1 MGHLC
6 VWFANRL
13 WFGSVSSRWTW
24 PFAYDCIFW
33 HTAAL
38 WCALVS
44 FGSWEALLGGCT
56 AQFCLRRAADTA
68 LLSAPL
74 RGLREE
80 GGWALADWTHNHW
93 CSSVLWTPHWSLRG
107 QLAARETLGSTSS
120 SGATG
125 TGVVQWATECNACA
139 RGLWKIPENTRDNSR
154 NSVFISELERIA
166 HSVHYPVLAEP
177 TSEKDICKVRQI
189 ANLPFRRF
197 FLLLAVS
204 LVCELR

>member
-1 MGHLC
+1 MALC
-6 VWFANRL
+6 IWLF
-13 WFGSVSSRWTW
+13 
-24 PFAYDCIFW
+24 C

-38 WCALVS
+38 QCALVS
-44 FGSWEALLGGCT
+44 IGSREAFLGGCT
-56 AQFCLRRAADTA
+56 VQFCLSRAADTA
-68 LLSAPL
+68 LLSGPLWDL
-74 RGLREE
+74 RGEM
-80 GGWALADWTHNHW
+80 GWALADWTHSSW
-93 CSSVLWTPHWSLRG
+93 CNSVLWSPHWSLQG
-107 QLAARETLGSTSS
+107 QLTARETLGCTRS

-125 TGVVQWATECNACA
+125 TGVVQWVTVCNACV

-154 NSVFISELERIA
+154 SSVFISELERVA

-189 ANLPFRRF
+189 ANRPFRKF